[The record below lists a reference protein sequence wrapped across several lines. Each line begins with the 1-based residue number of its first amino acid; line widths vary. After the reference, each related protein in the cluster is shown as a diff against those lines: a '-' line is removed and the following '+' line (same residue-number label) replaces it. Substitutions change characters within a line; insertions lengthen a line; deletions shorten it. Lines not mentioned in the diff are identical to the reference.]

1 MSIAYIDLLPDI
13 INIIKYYVKTITSN
27 QSNINEKNLYNYLIK
42 KCEWF
47 HYDTEEPVQG
57 IVTCLDRFEKAY
69 NIDEFMLNNN
79 TYKYDIYDITVNI
92 GEYINWRNSW
102 LYNYIN
108 EYPDDMYYTNIYY
121 DTFKPIISIVIIPF
135 EESITITPYEINGFI
150 YK

>member
-1 MSIAYIDLLPDI
+1 M
-13 INIIKYYVKTITSN
+13 
-27 QSNINEKNLYNYLIK
+27 LI
-42 KCEWF
+42 
-47 HYDTEEPVQG
+47 
-57 IVTCLDRFEKAY
+57 
-69 NIDEFMLNNN
+69 NN

-102 LYNYIN
+102 LYDYIN
-108 EYPDDMYYTNIYY
+108 EYPDDIYYTNIYY